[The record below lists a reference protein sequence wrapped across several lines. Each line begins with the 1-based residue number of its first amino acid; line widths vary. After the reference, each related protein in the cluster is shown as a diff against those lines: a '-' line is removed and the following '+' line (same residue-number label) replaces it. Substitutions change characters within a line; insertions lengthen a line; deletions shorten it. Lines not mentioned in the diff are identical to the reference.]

1 MKKFKFIFV
10 ILIALL
16 LFSCKKDET
25 EFIESM
31 EVEDDNI
38 STSKLYYSLKE
49 GMELTD
55 LSIETNKGKMFDLNF
70 IDKPVLINFWAT
82 WCPPCRMEMPGLQ
95 NIYEKYRDKVEFVM
109 INLGETNETISDFL
123 VENEIYTFPIG
134 YDQSGY
140 YGLKYSIVSI
150 PTTVILDKNKIIKHY
165 LVGAREEKQ
174 FEECLDDVL
183 NE

>member
-1 MKKFKFIFV
+1 MKKIIFV

-16 LFSCKKDET
+16 LFSCKEKET
-25 EFIESM
+25 KIIESVK
-31 EVEDDNI
+31 VEDDNT
-38 STSKLYYSLKE
+38 STSKLYYPLEE

-55 LSIETNKGKMFDLNF
+55 LSIETNKGTTFDLNI

-95 NIYEKYRDKVEFVM
+95 NIYEKYKDRVEFVM

-123 VENEIYTFPIG
+123 IENETYTFPIG
-134 YDQSGY
+134 YDESGY
-140 YGLKYSIVSI
+140 YGLKYAIVSI
-150 PTTVILDKNKIIKHY
+150 PTTIILDKNKIIKHY
-165 LVGAREEKQ
+165 LVGARDEKE
-174 FEECLDDVL
+174 FEECLNDVL